1 MPNPY
6 PKGSLWFYIQ
16 EEKEREKRA
25 RQALAAARSSV
36 PRASPNFRRLVE
48 ARERRRQDDELF
60 ARAIT
65 HPYVQHRLVRP
76 LPNAATYGRAM
87 NTVRAL
93 GFRAQ
98 GPSDYSIALRQPGA
112 AVTAWWLS
120 ERAKSRNSP
129 PNETRNDIYDAR
141 RHADWAAAMTQRLG
155 AARARAFLDAHE
167 RSEPGPDAELAMDV
181 INNHNGQVMGAV
193 LPRMS
198 SAEIARR
205 LGALD
210 WLQTYADPWKR

>member
-6 PKGSLWFYIQ
+6 PKGSLWLYIQ
-16 EEKEREKRA
+16 EEKEREKRP

-48 ARERRRQDDELF
+48 VRERRRQDDELF

-120 ERAKSRNSP
+120 ERSP
-129 PNETRNDIYDAR
+129 AIR
-141 RHADWAAAMTQRLG
+141 
-155 AARARAFLDAHE
+155 
-167 RSEPGPDAELAMDV
+167 
-181 INNHNGQVMGAV
+181 
-193 LPRMS
+193 
-198 SAEIARR
+198 
-205 LGALD
+205 
-210 WLQTYADPWKR
+210 LQTRLETISTTLAGTPTGQRP